1 MGDCF
6 DFLKNNTL
14 SRADLNG
21 ENGIARNVHY
31 GDILIKFGDC
41 LDGEQSDLPFIS
53 DDTVLPKFAGSILSE
68 GDVIFADTAE
78 DEAAGKCIELRKLP
92 KEPTISGL
100 HTIPA
105 RPRFPFGTGY
115 LGHYLNSDA
124 YHRQLLPLMQGIKV
138 ISVSKAALQDTQ
150 VRFPSLSE
158 QSAIGVAL
166 SEIDALITLHQRKRR
181 KRLFTHLLVWEQ
193 RKFADFVTASGI
205 RNSENLELPSYS
217 VTNDRGFVPQDEQ
230 FENGGTMREADK
242 TSYWI
247 VEPKSFAYNPARINV
262 GSIGYQSTSRNVIV
276 SSLYEVFQADE
287 TCDNR
292 FLWHWFKTRLFTQQI
307 EMLQEGGVRLYF
319 FFDKL
324 LKSGISMPS
333 VDEQRLIGEQFDR
346 IDHLITLHQ
355 RKHEKLVQLKK
366 SMLDKMFPKP
376 GETEPVIRFA
386 GFTDPWEQRKLGEA
400 ATIVGGGTP
409 STNNDAY
416 WDGDIDWY
424 SPAELGEQVYADRSV
439 RRITQAGYDS
449 CSATLLPAGKTILFT
464 SRAGIGNTAILRR
477 SACTNQGFQSLVVN
491 DDTDVYFVYAM
502 TDRIKKFAEQKA
514 SGSTFLEISGKG
526 LAAGEFAFPSK
537 DEQTAIGSMF
547 KQLDH
552 LITLHQR
559 EPRFADTG

>member
-1 MGDCF
+1 
-6 DFLKNNTL
+6 
-14 SRADLNG
+14 
-21 ENGIARNVHY
+21 
-31 GDILIKFGDC
+31 
-41 LDGEQSDLPFIS
+41 
-53 DDTVLPKFAGSILSE
+53 
-68 GDVIFADTAE
+68 
-78 DEAAGKCIELRKLP
+78 
-92 KEPTISGL
+92 
-100 HTIPA
+100 
-105 RPRFPFGTGY
+105 
-115 LGHYLNSDA
+115 
-124 YHRQLLPLMQGIKV
+124 
-138 ISVSKAALQDTQ
+138 
-150 VRFPSLSE
+150 
-158 QSAIGVAL
+158 
-166 SEIDALITLHQRKRR
+166 
-181 KRLFTHLLVWEQ
+181 
-193 RKFADFVTASGI
+193 
-205 RNSENLELPSYS
+205 
-217 VTNDRGFVPQDEQ
+217 
-230 FENGGTMREADK
+230 MREADK

-262 GSIGYQSTSRNVIV
+262 GSIGYQSTSGNVIV
-276 SSLYEVFQADE
+276 SSLYEVFQTDE

-324 LKSGISMPS
+324 LKSRISMPS
-333 VDEQRLIGEQFDR
+333 VNEQRLIGEQFDR
-346 IDHLITLHQ
+346 IDRLITLHQ
-355 RKHEKLVQLKK
+355 RKCQCRGLYGYL
-366 SMLDKMFPKP
+366 S
-376 GETEPVIRFA
+376 
-386 GFTDPWEQRKLGEA
+386 WEQRKLGDV

-491 DDTDVYFVYAM
+491 DDTDVHFVYSM
-502 TDRIKKFAEQKA
+502 TDRIKRFAEQKA

-552 LITLHQR
+552 LITLHQ
-559 EPRFADTG
+559 

>member
-1 MGDCF
+1 MTEKTNVPEIRFAGFTDPWEQRKLGDCF

-41 LDGEQSDLPFIS
+41 LDGEQSDLPFIT

-158 QSAIGVAL
+158 QSAIGVVL
-166 SEIDALITLHQRKRR
+166 SEIDALITLHQRK
-181 KRLFTHLLVWEQ
+181 H
-193 RKFADFVTASGI
+193 D
-205 RNSENLELPSYS
+205 
-217 VTNDRGFVPQDEQ
+217 
-230 FENGGTMREADK
+230 
-242 TSYWI
+242 
-247 VEPKSFAYNPARINV
+247 
-262 GSIGYQSTSRNVIV
+262 
-276 SSLYEVFQADE
+276 
-287 TCDNR
+287 
-292 FLWHWFKTRLFTQQI
+292 
-307 EMLQEGGVRLYF
+307 
-319 FFDKL
+319 
-324 LKSGISMPS
+324 
-333 VDEQRLIGEQFDR
+333 
-346 IDHLITLHQ
+346 
-355 RKHEKLVQLKK
+355 KLVQLKK

-376 GETEPVIRFA
+376 GETEPEIRFA
-386 GFTDPWEQRKLGEA
+386 GFTDPWEQRKLGDV

-491 DDTDVYFVYAM
+491 DDTDVYFVYSM

-559 EPRFADTG
+559 KLELLRNTKKSLLERMFV